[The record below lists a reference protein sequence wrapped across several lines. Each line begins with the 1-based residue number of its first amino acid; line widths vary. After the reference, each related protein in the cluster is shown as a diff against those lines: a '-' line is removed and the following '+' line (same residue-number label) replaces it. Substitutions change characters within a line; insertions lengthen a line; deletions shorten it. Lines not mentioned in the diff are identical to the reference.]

1 MKKLI
6 CLSLISLVCGFLSVH
21 ASIQAD
27 DTKPFVG
34 KWEYWEG
41 NSQIQL
47 EIDLYNTP
55 TDGSYGA
62 YNVFEGGYGLTYS
75 IVDVYHIDNTE
86 ASVAVESSIGKQKA
100 EFKYNP
106 TTKELSFLPPGSE
119 PVVFKQKDKCNY
131 VFISGGD
138 KINVRSTP
146 VSGSS
151 LMKANRGQSFRFLG
165 KEKGWF
171 KVELSAQ
178 DKRIGYISPKY
189 AFYLKDNT
197 IPEHAFSKSYAN
209 ALTSFTLEKKGEQVF
224 MVKTTM
230 YPPQGES
237 IPMSSVE
244 SYAGKIEGNALVF
257 TYFSGMPT
265 QDINE
270 MSKVE
275 PYVVYYWKESGMFI
289 MEGENYAAD
298 M

>member
-86 ASVAVESSIGKQKA
+86 ASVAVESSMGKQKA

-119 PVVFKQKDKCNY
+119 PVVFKQKYIRY
-131 VFISGGD
+131 VCLGQ
-138 KINVRSTP
+138 
-146 VSGSS
+146 
-151 LMKANRGQSFRFLG
+151 KAL
-165 KEKGWF
+165 
-171 KVELSAQ
+171 
-178 DKRIGYISPKY
+178 P
-189 AFYLKDNT
+189 
-197 IPEHAFSKSYAN
+197 
-209 ALTSFTLEKKGEQVF
+209 
-224 MVKTTM
+224 
-230 YPPQGES
+230 
-237 IPMSSVE
+237 
-244 SYAGKIEGNALVF
+244 
-257 TYFSGMPT
+257 
-265 QDINE
+265 
-270 MSKVE
+270 
-275 PYVVYYWKESGMFI
+275 
-289 MEGENYAAD
+289 
-298 M
+298 

>member
-34 KWEYWEG
+34 KWEYWKG

-86 ASVAVESSIGKQKA
+86 ASVAVESSMGKQKA

-165 KEKGWF
+165 K
-171 KVELSAQ
+171 
-178 DKRIGYISPKY
+178 KRDGSR
-189 AFYLKDNT
+189 
-197 IPEHAFSKSYAN
+197 
-209 ALTSFTLEKKGEQVF
+209 
-224 MVKTTM
+224 
-230 YPPQGES
+230 
-237 IPMSSVE
+237 
-244 SYAGKIEGNALVF
+244 
-257 TYFSGMPT
+257 
-265 QDINE
+265 
-270 MSKVE
+270 
-275 PYVVYYWKESGMFI
+275 
-289 MEGENYAAD
+289 
-298 M
+298 

>member
-1 MKKLI
+1 MSLLVFNFNHIKQQHNEKLI

-86 ASVAVESSIGKQKA
+86 ASVAVESSMGKQKA

-197 IPEHAFSKSYAN
+197 IPEHAFQKLCQCSDIVHTGKERR
-209 ALTSFTLEKKGEQVF
+209 TSFYGQNDHV
-224 MVKTTM
+224 
-230 YPPQGES
+230 
-237 IPMSSVE
+237 SS
-244 SYAGKIEGNALVF
+244 
-257 TYFSGMPT
+257 TR
-265 QDINE
+265 
-270 MSKVE
+270 
-275 PYVVYYWKESGMFI
+275 
-289 MEGENYAAD
+289 
-298 M
+298 

>member
-1 MKKLI
+1 MSLLVFNFNHIKQQHNEKLI

-86 ASVAVESSIGKQKA
+86 ASVAVESSMGKQKA

-178 DKRIGYISPKY
+178 DKRIGYISPEY
-189 AFYLKDNT
+189 AFT
-197 IPEHAFSKSYAN
+197 
-209 ALTSFTLEKKGEQVF
+209 
-224 MVKTTM
+224 
-230 YPPQGES
+230 
-237 IPMSSVE
+237 
-244 SYAGKIEGNALVF
+244 
-257 TYFSGMPT
+257 
-265 QDINE
+265 
-270 MSKVE
+270 
-275 PYVVYYWKESGMFI
+275 
-289 MEGENYAAD
+289 
-298 M
+298 